1 MKVPEAC
8 GPVSRWVR
16 AALLRDEARD
26 HREDA
31 PIVLADGPVL
41 RNRDAQLALWMIY
54 ELCYRGFDDVAAARE
69 WDLGLIELRLER
81 EGRLEAELREATR
94 ESRMPALD
102 GESVPVRILT
112 LVEAYPF
119 PKLSAYLRREATA
132 EEMTDFL
139 RERTIQQLKESDPQS
154 FILPRLDGAAKV
166 ALAEIQYDEYGGGRP
181 ERLHQTLYAATLEA
195 VGLDPTYGA
204 YVDEV
209 SAVSLAG
216 ANVMS
221 LFALNRRLRGAAV
234 GHFAAFEASSS
245 VPSRRIAAG
254 LERLGMPD
262 QAALY
267 FHEHVEADSVHEQV
281 AAHDLCGAL
290 VRDHPELADD
300 VIFGAAS
307 ALALDALSAEE
318 LLARWADRPA
328 SFAVEQEAS

>member
-26 HREDA
+26 HREGA

-69 WDLGLIELRLER
+69 WDLGLIELRLEL
-81 EGRLEAELREATR
+81 EGRLEGELREATR

-139 RERTIQQLKESDPQS
+139 GSGASNSSRSQIHSRSSCLGSTERPRSRSRRSSTTSTAADVPNACTRRSTPRRSKPWGSTPPTARTSTRSRPCHSRERT
-154 FILPRLDGAAKV
+154 
-166 ALAEIQYDEYGGGRP
+166 
-181 ERLHQTLYAATLEA
+181 
-195 VGLDPTYGA
+195 
-204 YVDEV
+204 
-209 SAVSLAG
+209 
-216 ANVMS
+216 
-221 LFALNRRLRGAAV
+221 
-234 GHFAAFEASSS
+234 
-245 VPSRRIAAG
+245 
-254 LERLGMPD
+254 
-262 QAALY
+262 
-267 FHEHVEADSVHEQV
+267 
-281 AAHDLCGAL
+281 
-290 VRDHPELADD
+290 
-300 VIFGAAS
+300 
-307 ALALDALSAEE
+307 
-318 LLARWADRPA
+318 
-328 SFAVEQEAS
+328 